1 MERINKMD
9 ELAMKYL
16 EVFGELPKLPVLV
29 NMSLIADLMQDA
41 IVSKIPVSQE
51 DINKRFEEMD
61 EKVDL
66 S

>member
-1 MERINKMD
+1 MEDRYDKI
-9 ELAMKYL
+9 AMQYL

-41 IVSKIPVSQE
+41 IISKIPVSQE
-51 DINKRFEEMD
+51 EINKRFEEMD
-61 EKVDL
+61 EPVDL